1 MIALQRGRNGHITHY
16 RIEVSNDEG
25 ENKVFTPVV
34 EGYLANDGNS
44 LDEPGVAKEI
54 KFDKVEARYVRFIAI
69 ESLGDRPNAYAS
81 IAELNFYGL
90 AKDSEVVE
98 TSKAALQIAV
108 ETANVLKEQGAL
120 ENVVP
125 AVVAEF
131 EAALAEAETILADE
145 TADQLTIDASFT
157 RLSTAIHML
166 EFLKGDK
173 TALGELIAEAEKYEE
188 GNYTTDSWANFQEA
202 LDAAKDVMNNENA
215 LEEEVVEALNNLT
228 QGIGQ
233 LVVRADKSL
242 LQNLYDMVNGLDT
255 SKYIAT
261 TVEGLT
267 APMAEALTVLENADA
282 TQEEVDAAYE
292 ALMRAYLN
300 LRLKP
305 NKDLLQDLINKAN
318 GLNRANYSAASLKL
332 VDVEVEKASEVLNN
346 PEATKEDVENAVNGL
361 TKVLDGLVEISSN
374 PSVDNGTNK
383 PVETVK
389 PGDTTAKGNALKTGD
404 TTNMMYSLGG
414 LVAASAIFYAN
425 KKRKRI

>member
-1 MIALQRGRNGHITHY
+1 MMNSSDLLPNRNDLQSYIDGLDIVEDQYTTESYQEFVQKLADAN
-16 RIEVSNDEG
+16 
-25 ENKVFTPVV
+25 VV
-34 EGYLANDGNS
+34 LANNNS
-44 LDEPGVAKEI
+44 TQKELDKALTDLQGAVNNLVPVEP
-54 KFDKVEARYVRFIAI
+54 
-69 ESLGDRPNAYAS
+69 
-81 IAELNFYGL
+81 
-90 AKDSEVVE
+90 VE
-98 TSKAALQIAV
+98 TNKAALQIAV

-305 NKDLLQDLINKAN
+305 SKDLLQDLINKAQTLSQT
-318 GLNRANYSAASLKL
+318 LNVANYTQESWGGFVEALNLAQSVL
-332 VDVEVEKASEVLNN
+332 VDENADEAAIKAAVEKLQAGIDNLTVN
-346 PEATKEDVENAVNGL
+346 PTA
-361 TKVLDGLVEISSN
+361 
-374 PSVDNGTNK
+374 P
-383 PVETVK
+383 VK
-389 PGDTTAKGNALKTGD
+389 PGDKAPSVSTGD
-404 TTNMMYSLGG
+404 STSMISSLAG
-414 LVAASAIFYAN
+414 LALASIAFLGA
-425 KKRKRI
+425 KKRKKSN